1 MSGQAELQRADTAP
15 ITRRARIPERRS
27 KGFRV
32 GHVPGFGPF
41 SLLFFVYLYAPI
53 AILLIFSFNTGRSA
67 TVWQGFGVDWYARV
81 MENPDIQRAAI
92 NSLIVASTASA
103 VATTVAVL
111 AALVLARGRAFP
123 GRNGLYLLVSLPLM
137 VPEIVT
143 AVATMAFFTT
153 IGLALGLGNVIIAH
167 TVFCIPFAFL
177 PIRARLQNMDPNL
190 ERAARDLYADDWRAF
205 RYVTLPL
212 LMPGIISGAM
222 LAFIISLDDVIIT
235 LMVAPAGSTTLPVYI
250 YGMIRMGVTPEVNAV
265 SMLLFS
271 VSIVMLTLSWLIGR
285 KEITSA
291 ARH

>member
-1 MSGQAELQRADTAP
+1 MSGQAEAQRADAGRIAGQP
-15 ITRRARIPERRS
+15 SAAVRRD

-32 GHVPGFGPF
+32 GHMPGFGSF
-41 SLLFFVYLYAPI
+41 SLAFFAYLYAPI
-53 AILLIFSFNTGRSA
+53 AILLIFSFNAGRSA
-67 TVWQGFGVDWYARV
+67 TVWQGFGVNWYARV
-81 MENPDIQRAAI
+81 LENPDIQRAAF
-92 NSLIVASTASA
+92 NSLAVACTATA
-103 VATTVAVL
+103 VATTAAVL
-111 AALVLARGRAFP
+111 AALVLVRGRAFS

-153 IGLALGLGNVIIAH
+153 IGLALGLGNVMIAH

-190 ERAARDLYADDWRAF
+190 ERAARDLYANDWRAF

-212 LMPGIISGAM
+212 LTPGIISGAM

-235 LMVAPAGSTTLPVYI
+235 LMVAPPGATTLPVYI

-265 SMLLFS
+265 SALLFS
-271 VSIVMLTLSWLIGR
+271 VSIVMVTLSWLIGR
-285 KEITSA
+285 KESHSA
-291 ARH
+291 VQ